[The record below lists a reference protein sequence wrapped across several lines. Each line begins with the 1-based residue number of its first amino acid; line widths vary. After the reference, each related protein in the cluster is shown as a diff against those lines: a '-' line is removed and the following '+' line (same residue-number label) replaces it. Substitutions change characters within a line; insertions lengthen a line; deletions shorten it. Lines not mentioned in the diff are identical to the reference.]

1 MRLFTP
7 TELRIIAIA
16 VGVATAVAIVITVA
30 ASMPGSRRD
39 QDSPELPTGQGPRVD
54 VRVSD
59 LIIPEEFLESD
70 EPDWFYYRERQT
82 RWTDEQVSRYW
93 VDPRIIGLEVLERR
107 NDEIIEEMF
116 EHVP

>member
-7 TELRIIAIA
+7 TEIRNIAIGVGAATVIA
-16 VGVATAVAIVITVA
+16 VLITVVATL
-30 ASMPGSRRD
+30 PPSRSTDRP
-39 QDSPELPTGQGPRVD
+39 QMQGGEQRLTVD

-59 LIIPEEFLESD
+59 LIIPEEFLEGD
-70 EPDWFYYRERQT
+70 DPEWFFYRERQN
-82 RWTDEQVSRYW
+82 RWTDEQVARYW

-107 NDEIIEEMF
+107 NDEIIEELF